1 MRSPA
6 APASGDDPRGRES
19 ASRSGAGHDRHVRLQ
34 PSPLHLRSAIALAAL
49 ALLTACGN
57 EPDLPPL
64 PPLPP
69 VQLNSAQSE
78 ALQRMNTAGTTA
90 FAGWTWRYEFGAGC
104 RIRVIKRYEGRPV
117 PVIEHTLIDHYAEI
131 VPYPGVGYGVKA
143 YPRAKPGSADLFEA
157 GTEPLAAEFASN
169 VERLMTAC
177 SGSTTPNR

>member
-1 MRSPA
+1 MTSPST
-6 APASGDDPRGRES
+6 PASGDDPRGCES
-19 ASRSGAGHDRHVRLQ
+19 ASNPGAGHDRDVRSQ
-34 PSPLHLRSAIALAAL
+34 SSSLHLRPAIALAAL

-64 PPLPP
+64 PPASLDR
-69 VQLNSAQSE
+69 SQSE

-117 PVIEHTLIDHYAEI
+117 PVIDYTLTDHYAEI

-143 YPRAKPGSADLFEA
+143 YPRAEPGSADLFEA

-177 SGSTTPNR
+177 SSTITPNQ

>member
-1 MRSPA
+1 MTSPST
-6 APASGDDPRGRES
+6 PASGDDPRGGES
-19 ASRSGAGHDRHVRLQ
+19 ASNPGAGHDRYVRSQ
-34 PSPLHLRSAIALAAL
+34 SSSLRLKPAFALAAF
-49 ALLTACGN
+49 ALLTACGK
-57 EPDLPPL
+57 EPDL

-117 PVIEHTLIDHYAEI
+117 PVIEYTLIDHYAEV
-131 VPYPGVGYGVKA
+131 VPYAGVGYGVKA

-177 SGSTTPNR
+177 SGTIPPNR